1 MPDRPISGRTDTARR
16 RSVPVLAGAMALG
29 LLAGPAAIAQIDGG
43 QRGVAPVNSD
53 ASYEVHGIEVDER
66 GKSGQD
72 ARDAAW
78 KVAMRAGWEKLWSKE
93 HGSGAPKLSDGQLFG
108 IVSGVIVED
117 EQVGPTRY
125 VARLG
130 VMFDRARAGQ
140 ILGVAGSRRRS
151 APLLVIPVFWDGAVP
166 MSYEGRNEWQKA
178 WARFN
183 TADSPIDYVRLTGVG
198 ADPLLANAMQAGRGD
213 RRWWRVVLDSYGAAD
228 VIQPEV
234 RLTRAW
240 PGGPVSG
247 TFVAREGPDGR
258 VLESFQLTAGSV
270 DILPAMLDRGVR
282 RLDEAYV
289 RALAAG
295 TLRPDPTLIIETPAE
310 ELAPA
315 DQTVVSPDDPPAG
328 ETQLEVS
335 DRPLLDR
342 DVEPPP
348 STAPASAPPSN
359 AVQSFTVQIATPD
372 AAAVTSAEASLRGT
386 PGVQGASTTSTAV
399 GGTSVVRVSFAG
411 DLETLAGALR
421 ARGWQVTAGSGAL
434 RISR

>member
-1 MPDRPISGRTDTARR
+1 MPNPPTLR
-16 RSVPVLAGAMALG
+16 RSTLPAFGGALALG
-29 LLAGPAAIAQIDGG
+29 LLAGPSAVAQIDGG

-53 ASYEVHGIEVDER
+53 ASYEVHGLSVDER
-66 GKSGQD
+66 GKTGME
-72 ARDAAW
+72 AREAAW
-78 KVAMRAGWEKLWSKE
+78 KVAMREGWKKLWAKDHASPPP
-93 HGSGAPKLSDGQLFG
+93 ALSDGQLFG

-125 VARLG
+125 IARLG

-140 ILGVAGSRRRS
+140 ILGVAGERRRS

-166 MSYEGRNEWQKA
+166 MSYENRNEWQRA

-228 VIQPEV
+228 VLQPEV

-247 TFVAREGPDGR
+247 TFTAREGPDGQ
-258 VLESFQLTAGSV
+258 VLETFQLSV
-270 DILPAMLDRGVR
+270 RSAEALPAMLDRGVR
-282 RLDEAYV
+282 RLDEAYT
-289 RALAAG
+289 RALASGA
-295 TLRPDPTLIIETPAE
+295 LRPDPTLIIEEPAE

-315 DQTVVSPDDPPAG
+315 DQEIDTGEDVQPQ
-328 ETQLEVS
+328 ETQVEVS
-335 DRPLLDR
+335 DRPAPDR
-342 DVEPPP
+342 PSGADTPASPP
-348 STAPASAPPSN
+348 SA
-359 AVQSFTVQIATPD
+359 AVQTITVQVSTPD
-372 AAAVTSAEASLRGT
+372 AAAVTAAESSLRGT

-411 DLETLAGALR
+411 DLEALAAALR
-421 ARGWQVTAGSGAL
+421 ARGWQVTTGSGAL
-434 RISR
+434 RITR

>member
-1 MPDRPISGRTDTARR
+1 MPFALTASRA
-16 RSVPVLAGAMALG
+16 SALTGACALT
-29 LLAGPAAIAQIDGG
+29 LLAGPAVEAQIDGG

-53 ASYEVHGIEVDER
+53 ASYEVHGIAVDER
-66 GKSGQD
+66 GKTGQQ

-78 KVAMRAGWEKLWSKE
+78 KVAMRTGWVRLWTKN
-93 HGSGAPKLSDGQLFG
+93 HGAGAPALSDNQLFG

-140 ILGVAGSRRRS
+140 ILGVAGATRRS
-151 APLLVIPVFWDGAVP
+151 APLLVVPVFWDGGVP

-183 TADSPIDYVRLTGVG
+183 TADSPVDYVRLTGVG
-198 ADPLLANAMQAGRGD
+198 ADPLLANVMQAGRGD

-234 RLTRAW
+234 RLTRSW
-240 PGGPVSG
+240 PGGPISG
-247 TFVAREGPDGR
+247 TFTAREGPDGR
-258 VLESFQLTAGSV
+258 LLDRFELTAGSPDALAV
-270 DILPAMLDRGVR
+270 LLDRGVR

-295 TLRPDPTLIIETPAE
+295 SLRPDPTLIIEEPAD
-310 ELAPA
+310 ELTPA
-315 DQTVVSPDDPPAG
+315 DQTIATSIDLG
-328 ETQLEVS
+328 EGKENQLEES
-335 DRPLLDR
+335 DLSVTSPSTS
-342 DVEPPP
+342 PPP
-348 STAPASAPPSN
+348 TPSTPSPTGN
-359 AVQSFTVQIATPD
+359 AVQTYVVQVATPD
-372 AAAVTSAEASLRGT
+372 AAAVTTAEASLRNT

-411 DLETLAGALR
+411 DLTDLASALR
-421 ARGWQVTAGSGAL
+421 GQGWQVTTGTGAL
-434 RISR
+434 RITR